1 MAVFTSKLIFLLLVA
16 VVILGLQA
24 SIRYVNNTAYVDKE
38 GGGLSLPPLQ
48 SSRDRSDPIYLSKK
62 KPRYVNNTAYVDKE
76 GGGLSLPPLQS
87 SRDRSDPIYLSK
99 KKPRPR
105 RAKNVLLLV
114 AEDLRPQLGCY
125 GTQTITPNIDKL
137 ASNGYRFK
145 YAFNQAPICSPSRN
159 SMLSGRRPDTTRVYQ
174 FESMLALQAPA
185 WKNIFGFFR
194 DSMDYHSYR

>member
-24 SIRYVNNTAYVDKE
+24 SI
-38 GGGLSLPPLQ
+38 
-48 SSRDRSDPIYLSKK
+48 
-62 KPRYVNNTAYVDKE
+62 RYVNNTAYVDKE

-125 GTQTITPNIDKL
+125 GTQTITPNIDKI